1 MVNIAPR
8 QIRPY
13 IVCCYVTNLDLTGD
27 NLKKFLSVQTKLHK
41 GVCQNRTHATIA
53 SHDREKIK
61 GSLLNISV
69 LVLYLYCFSRSP
81 SVHCQ
86 ASHRALYN
94 TIDVF

>member
-53 SHDREKIK
+53 SHDRAKIK
-61 GSLLNISV
+61 GSQLMISV
-69 LVLYLYCFSRSP
+69 LVL
-81 SVHCQ
+81 
-86 ASHRALYN
+86 
-94 TIDVF
+94 